1 MVKKRSSKQI
11 FGEALLT
18 LAQTAPLER
27 ITVKQIVEKS
37 GLSLQTFYN
46 HFHDKEELILWLH
59 QQGGERALRLLE
71 GKNYSFHDL
80 TMDNIRF
87 YEHNANYLRSSFGT
101 GVVNPYAE
109 ISANNAYR
117 FFSIYICRRFDLAE
131 LPEDV
136 SFYLRVYVSACLYI
150 FGEWALKGWEIP
162 AERLADYLEDGVPEK
177 LKPYL
182 LG

>member
-1 MVKKRSSKQI
+1 M
-11 FGEALLT
+11 
-18 LAQTAPLER
+18 PLER

-101 GVVNPYAE
+101 GGVNPYAE

-117 FFSIYICRRFDLAE
+117 FLLRLYLPPLRPCGAAGGRE
-131 LPEDV
+131 L
-136 SFYLRVYVSACLYI
+136 LSARLC
-150 FGEWALKGWEIP
+150 
-162 AERLADYLEDGVPEK
+162 ERLPVHLWRMGAEGLGDLGGALGRYLEDGMPEK

-182 LG
+182 LPAPPYLPD